1 MLRRISTKLVLAVL
15 AAVALPFLGFAWFV
29 DSQMSR
35 ELSLKVVLQTLKGVA
50 ENLAGQVDSQVRL
63 RSEDVRLWSDSD
75 WVRWVLV
82 DEAEWGP
89 EETIDY
95 GHRPPRAGAGG
106 LWGVACGQFD
116 RELRERGVYDLILLV
131 GEDGRLRL
139 CNSRDADGEALDEL
153 FVRSLFERDYS
164 QQRWFR
170 EALEME
176 PDEVHRVD
184 WHRSRLS
191 SPEDPLSRDDPRSY
205 QIGFASPV
213 TDYYGR
219 EQTRGVLY
227 ALVNWSHIQDLI
239 RVPSIK
245 DYFRGW
251 VQPDKEPS
259 PYAWIWA
266 ADCDTILAHENTTL
280 YGQKVS
286 APPIDLSSMVQDAR
300 ERDGGLYREY
310 YFNGHWKNAAFQKT
324 APASEGGFGWLV
336 GVGMDNDD
344 IYAKKAA
351 LHDLLVRATL
361 VVLLVV
367 VLWTMI
373 IARRTTTPIQALEA
387 HTRRVAAGD
396 LDAQIDIDS
405 EDELGELA
413 RSFNR
418 MQKELREQRGE
429 LVQAEKD
436 RAWRGM
442 ARQIAHDIKNPL
454 TPIRLSLDLLERA
467 RRDRS
472 PDVEEILDR
481 TLELIRRQFDN
492 LRAIA
497 HDFYEFTGGKKPAF
511 ESFPL
516 EELCSEVLELHS
528 AWAEERHVRVSQSGA
543 GGVVWADRRKLL
555 RVLVNLVSNALEAME
570 EGGELSLS
578 VEREGDWVRLELADT
593 GPGLS
598 SEVRAHLF
606 EPYFTT
612 KSEGTG
618 LGLAIAKRVVDDL
631 GGRIALE
638 PRAGGAGTC
647 ARIELPS
654 AEADEPLTDSSDRGA
669 SA

>member
-29 DSQMSR
+29 DTQISR

-50 ENLAGQVDSQVRL
+50 ENLASQVDQLVDTRN
-63 RSEDVRLWSDSD
+63 EDLRLWSESY
-75 WVRWVLV
+75 WARWALV
-82 DEAEWGP
+82 DEESWGP
-89 EETIDY
+89 ERVVEFSRRAPDD
-95 GHRPPRAGAGG
+95 PPGG
-106 LWGVACGQFD
+106 LMGVACGHMD
-116 RELRERGVYDLILLV
+116 RVLRQREVYDLMLLI
-131 GEDGRLRL
+131 GADGRLRL
-139 CNSRDADGEALDEL
+139 CNSREASGHPLGEEH
-153 FVRSLFERDYS
+153 VRALFERDYS
-164 QQRWFR
+164 GESWFQ
-170 EALEME
+170 AATAQG
-176 PDEVHRVD
+176 PGQVHRVD
-184 WHRSRLS
+184 WHLAEHGAPGAALS
-191 SPEDPLSRDDPRSY
+191 PDEPSSY
-205 QIGFASPV
+205 QIGFASAV
-213 TDYYGR
+213 SDLYGR
-219 EQTRGVLY
+219 EPRGGVLY
-227 ALVNWSHIQDLI
+227 ALVNWRHLQDLVA
-239 RVPSIK
+239 VPSIK

-266 ADCDTILAHENTTL
+266 DDCDTILAHENSAL
-280 YGQKVS
+280 YGDRVS
-286 APPIDLSSMVQDAR
+286 GPAIGLDSMVEDAR
-300 ERDGGLYREY
+300 ARDGGLFREY
-310 YFNGHWKNAAFQKT
+310 FFNERWKNAAFQKT
-324 APASEGGFGWLV
+324 RSMEAGGFGWLV

-351 LHDLLVRATL
+351 LHDLLVRATA

-396 LDAQIDIDS
+396 LDVQIHIDT

-418 MQKELREQRGE
+418 MQRELRDQRAE
-429 LVQAEKD
+429 LVHAEKD

-467 RRDRS
+467 RRERS
-472 PDVEEILDR
+472 PDVENILDR

-497 HDFYEFTGGKKPAF
+497 QDFYEFTGGKKPAF
-511 ESFPL
+511 ERFRL
-516 EELCSEVLELHS
+516 EELAAEVLELHS
-528 AWAEERHVRVSQSGA
+528 AWAEELNVHVVQRGEGGA
-543 GGVVWADRRKLL
+543 VWADRRKLL
-555 RVLVNLVSNALEAME
+555 RVLVNLVSNALESME
-570 EGGELSLS
+570 DGGELVLGI
-578 VEREGDWVRLELADT
+578 EPEPAGDYVRLELADR
-593 GPGLS
+593 GKGLS
-598 SEVRAHLF
+598 PEVRAHLF

-631 GGRIALE
+631 GGEIQLE
-638 PRAGGAGTC
+638 PREDGPGTL
-647 ARIELPS
+647 ARIRLPVPS
-654 AEADEPLTDSSDRGA
+654 ET
-669 SA
+669 